1 MKNMESKYKYCAF
14 IAYSREDSKW
24 AQWLQK
30 KIESYRV
37 PASIQKNFEN
47 IPDRLNP
54 VFTDVSELSAGLL
67 SEQIHNALE
76 RSQFLIVICSPSSA
90 RSKWVNWEIEAFVRL
105 GRSERIIP
113 FIVSGTPYSN
123 SDQECFQASL
133 KNITPEL
140 LGVNIND
147 LGKDAAVTKIIA
159 YMLGVDFDTL
169 WQRHRRASFINV
181 FKQPFVFVFQSIK
194 RLIDCSDV
202 YELDNYQPQKDG
214 TNIFISYR
222 RKDGQS
228 DARMIEL
235 GLSALGYKKVF
246 FDYKSVREGKFNTK
260 IIDAINSCRDFILV
274 LSPKSMKNC
283 HKKRDWV
290 AREIRTALKYN
301 CHIIPV
307 VIENSF
313 RGWPMSFPKDLDPIK
328 NIQQQQVRRDE
339 FFEHSMNELADILIT
354 PKGEEDDTHIEPPKT
369 KEEDLWTVIKELS
382 EAVKKLQATEEDN
395 CANYKI
401 RCNIQCNMIID
412 EKEVYVLSPNKLFIL
427 PLKKGNYMVKL
438 IAAEN
443 EEITWDK
450 IIRLDKDIVCDL
462 YYDGTSI
469 VDNSE

>member
-181 FKQPFVFVFQSIK
+181 FKQPFF
-194 RLIDCSDV
+194 L
-202 YELDNYQPQKDG
+202 
-214 TNIFISYR
+214 
-222 RKDGQS
+222 
-228 DARMIEL
+228 
-235 GLSALGYKKVF
+235 F
-246 FDYKSVREGKFNTK
+246 FN
-260 IIDAINSCRDFILV
+260 L
-274 LSPKSMKNC
+274 
-283 HKKRDWV
+283 
-290 AREIRTALKYN
+290 
-301 CHIIPV
+301 
-307 VIENSF
+307 
-313 RGWPMSFPKDLDPIK
+313 
-328 NIQQQQVRRDE
+328 
-339 FFEHSMNELADILIT
+339 
-354 PKGEEDDTHIEPPKT
+354 
-369 KEEDLWTVIKELS
+369 
-382 EAVKKLQATEEDN
+382 
-395 CANYKI
+395 
-401 RCNIQCNMIID
+401 
-412 EKEVYVLSPNKLFIL
+412 
-427 PLKKGNYMVKL
+427 
-438 IAAEN
+438 
-443 EEITWDK
+443 
-450 IIRLDKDIVCDL
+450 
-462 YYDGTSI
+462 
-469 VDNSE
+469 